1 MKTYRRGNPLSQ
13 SGGRVGER
21 LCWALGT
28 LLLLGAIG
36 PWVEGQWH
44 RRPALSASAV
54 GSRQTAQP
62 ADCLTTKSIEA
73 IKPGDRVLSRDPATG
88 TTTLKPVV
96 EVYRRKA
103 DHLRILAIQS
113 GSGVAQELR
122 TTDNH
127 PFWVPDTGW
136 VDAGQ
141 LQAGQTLLQPDGSVA
156 KVLSTRREEHPEG
169 VPVFNFQ
176 TADYHTYFVAQSRDV
191 PAVLAHNDCKGDI
204 PKIEPGDEVP
214 EGLSADAT
222 NPSYRTFKAGDSIL
236 EYAVNGSEMKVDWVE
251 SGNGGSLASMLKS
264 VLSTEGQISKIVGY
278 TTEKLGNASDAAVQ
292 RLGNQVANALGE
304 GWTASVEWQGQ
315 KRYLI
320 LEQQ

>member
-1 MKTYRRGNPLSQ
+1 MKTYRRGGPLSQ
-13 SGGRVGER
+13 GGGRVGER

-44 RRPALSASAV
+44 RRPALSTPAV

-73 IKPGDRVLSRDPATG
+73 IKPGDRVLSRDPTTG

-113 GSGVAQELR
+113 GSGAAQELR

-127 PFWVPDTGW
+127 PFWVPETGW

-176 TADYHTYFVAQSRDV
+176 TADYHTYFVAQNSV
-191 PAVLAHNDCKGDI
+191 ASAVLVHNDCKSDI
-204 PKIEPGDEVP
+204 PKIEPADEVP
-214 EGLSADAT
+214 QGLSADAT
-222 NPSYRTFKAGDSIL
+222 NPSYRTFRSGESIL
-236 EYAVNGSEMKVDWVE
+236 EYAVNGSEMSVDWVQSE
-251 SGNGGSLASMLKS
+251 SGGSVASMLKS
-264 VLSTEGQISKIVGY
+264 VLSAEGHISKIVGY
-278 TTEKLGNASDAAVQ
+278 TTDKLGGASDAALQ
-292 RLGNQVANALGE
+292 RLGNQVAHALGE
-304 GWTASVEWQGQ
+304 GWTASIEATGN